1 MGEGQWRLRSRL
13 TTLQPGTSHPGRVSQ
28 EGIRRAAKR
37 QRTLR
42 PKGPYPRFLITP
54 SCTVEATS
62 TPSCV

>member
-1 MGEGQWRLRSRL
+1 MVGAL
-13 TTLQPGTSHPGRVSQ
+13 TLTYPTARTSHPGWVSQ
-28 EGIRRAAKR
+28 EGIRRAGKR
-37 QRTLR
+37 QRTRR